1 MQVPDKPQH
10 PDKKVIEIFWAFLG
24 GLLFSM
30 LPRMFSSE
38 WGQLRMFS
46 IIKWWEHDIAR
57 VFNGGSFYYS
67 KIYEFGF
74 GFIVTL
80 LLIWSIKKYK
90 KL

>member
-1 MQVPDKPQH
+1 MPAPDKPQH
-10 PDKKVIEIFWAFLG
+10 PNKKLNEIFWAFLG

-30 LPRMFSSE
+30 VPQMFHTEQTFFQPFDGFAWLGDINDVAHYYYQYPRS
-38 WGQLRMFS
+38 
-46 IIKWWEHDIAR
+46 
-57 VFNGGSFYYS
+57 
-67 KIYEFGF
+67 YEFGF